1 MNSGSC
7 SKISSSC
14 SCPMVRNFCARH
26 SHFIS
31 RGNPWWRREMS
42 SVFSQTMTSTK
53 KRSSFWPWILEIFC
67 HKLRVIRFCA
77 SGWCGA
83 WTYSLFDLGV
93 GRTEDICIFQ
103 LNIEQIIKYYV
114 RVNNKQKT
122 TSLWAKQ
129 QLCTCITLFSK
140 FLWRPLHDYDVKPPN
155 ATFYEGRE
163 HTTTNFPFSFWTQKK
178 SQRIQLQ
185 EKSPTLSGSK

>member
-7 SKISSSC
+7 SQISLSC
-14 SCPMVRNFCARH
+14 SCPIVRNFCARH

-42 SVFSQTMTSTK
+42 SVFSQTITSTK

-67 HKLRVIRFCA
+67 HKLRVIRFCT
-77 SGWCGA
+77 SWWCGA

-103 LNIEQIIKYYV
+103 LNMEQIIKYYV
-114 RVNNKQKT
+114 RVNNRELKQLWRQRQRPKKKLISKT
-122 TSLWAKQ
+122 TA
-129 QLCTCITLFSK
+129 
-140 FLWRPLHDYDVKPPN
+140 LHVHH
-155 ATFYEGRE
+155 AF
-163 HTTTNFPFSFWTQKK
+163 
-178 SQRIQLQ
+178 
-185 EKSPTLSGSK
+185 